1 MYSGEFDSD
10 TLNQPNIPELSTIS
24 ISGEKYIANLVWT
37 PSASAHEAEVS
48 RNELC
53 FQLNSGNYC
62 RYKPN
67 KYLIQFGVVA
77 AGDNSCHGLPALA
90 ANIKSLEDASFCGIW
105 TTDERLWVILAFD
118 DDQGVLVD
126 AVFDSKEEA
135 RLELERA
142 IIQHD
147 YKSIYVPDDS
157 WVGFNSENPY
167 PELADLLKA
176 KSKCIVT
183 NAKKRKIKNLL
194 FIVGVAALAT
204 AIFFAFN
211 YWQEK
216 QQEARDEAAEAERLA
231 NRPKI
236 HIAPPPWLDKPSQNG
251 FVSKCVDEL
260 TKHDLDTTLIA
271 GWSEDTNTQRVCSTS
286 GVEYTIK
293 RDGATENW
301 YDFMREHI
309 NIAHKPE
316 MVKLSANS
324 VKLKWPVEF
333 SKEQIDQTMYS
344 YSNVVAYLQSQFAEM
359 GRTGIT
365 FDAANTQSGYS
376 GWQAYTFKF
385 SLGDNPYLYL
395 PLLNKI
401 NNLIFIQMNYL
412 KSNNSW
418 DVQGVLYEKLPQQ
431 SPR

>member
-1 MYSGEFDSD
+1 
-10 TLNQPNIPELSTIS
+10 
-24 ISGEKYIANLVWT
+24 
-37 PSASAHEAEVS
+37 
-48 RNELC
+48 
-53 FQLNSGNYC
+53 
-62 RYKPN
+62 
-67 KYLIQFGVVA
+67 
-77 AGDNSCHGLPALA
+77 
-90 ANIKSLEDASFCGIW
+90 
-105 TTDERLWVILAFD
+105 
-118 DDQGVLVD
+118 
-126 AVFDSKEEA
+126 
-135 RLELERA
+135 
-142 IIQHD
+142 
-147 YKSIYVPDDS
+147 
-157 WVGFNSENPY
+157 
-167 PELADLLKA
+167 
-176 KSKCIVT
+176 
-183 NAKKRKIKNLL
+183 
-194 FIVGVAALAT
+194 
-204 AIFFAFN
+204 
-211 YWQEK
+211 
-216 QQEARDEAAEAERLA
+216 
-231 NRPKI
+231 
-236 HIAPPPWLDKPSQNG
+236 
-251 FVSKCVDEL
+251 
-260 TKHDLDTTLIA
+260 
-271 GWSEDTNTQRVCSTS
+271 
-286 GVEYTIK
+286 VEYTIK